1 MVNAKIQSIPIKYFF
16 YGNDILK
23 LKYKNRIENSNVNS
37 SCEDLI
43 KFAEDLQNNI
53 PEYKENLEFKA
64 GLESAINALIDQK
77 LRPDDNTK
85 IETYENLKTYIIL
98 ILPKLSPL

>member
-1 MVNAKIQSIPIKYFF
+1 MVNTKTQSIPIKYFF

-23 LKYKNRIENSNVNS
+23 LKYKNRLENSNSNG
-37 SCEDLI
+37 SCNELI

-53 PEYKENLEFKA
+53 PKYKENLEFKD
-64 GLESAINALIDQK
+64 GLESKINALRDQI

-85 IETYENLKTYIIL
+85 IETYESLKNYIIL